1 VIARVWRGATRAAD
15 AEAYAAYV
23 EQCLEGERA
32 LVLQRVDGD
41 RAEIETII
49 FFDSLD
55 AVHAFAGDD
64 IARMVLSGGRPLS
77 RRARSHGD
85 ALRRPGV
92 HSAVEVDAC
101 VRTGAPEPAVVRAC
115 AERERL
121 EQ

>member
-23 EQCLEGERA
+23 EQCLDGERA

-55 AVHAFAGDD
+55 VVRGFAGED
-64 IARMVLSGGRPLS
+64 IT
-77 RRARSHGD
+77 RARFYPED
-85 ALRRPGV
+85 DRYL
-92 HSAVEVDAC
+92 VDRDLT
-101 VRTGAPEPAVVRAC
+101 VTHYDVPVFAP
-115 AERERL
+115 
-121 EQ
+121 

>member
-23 EQCLEGERA
+23 GRCLEGERA
-32 LVLQRVDGD
+32 VVLQRVDGD

-64 IARMVLSGGRPLS
+64 IAR
-77 RRARSHGD
+77 ARFYPED
-85 ALRRPGV
+85 DRYL
-92 HSAVEVDAC
+92 VERDLTVTHYD
-101 VRTGAPEPAVVRAC
+101 VPVFTPR
-115 AERERL
+115 
-121 EQ
+121 